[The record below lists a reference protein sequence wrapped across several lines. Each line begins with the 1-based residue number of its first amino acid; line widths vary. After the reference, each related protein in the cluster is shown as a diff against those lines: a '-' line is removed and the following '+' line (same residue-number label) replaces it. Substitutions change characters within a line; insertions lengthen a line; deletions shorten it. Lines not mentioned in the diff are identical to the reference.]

1 MLSTTCKYGIRA
13 CIYLALYGDDK
24 LLNIKQI
31 AKGLDVPEPF
41 LGKIMQSLS
50 KKKVLYSQRG
60 IDGGFK
66 FNIDPHKVSILQ
78 IIEIFDGLDVF
89 SDCVLGMRICHD
101 NPRKSENCPFRIKA
115 DPLLDKF
122 YKIFKEQSIGDF
134 SDKLEDIKDFVLI

>member
-13 CIYLALYGDDK
+13 SVYLALNGKDK

-41 LGKIMQSLS
+41 LGKIMQNLA
-50 KKKVLYSQRG
+50 KKKILYSQRG

-66 FNIDPHKVSILQ
+66 FNKDPHVVSILE
-78 IIEIFDGLDVF
+78 IVEIFDGLDVF
-89 SDCVLGMRICHD
+89 TDCVLGMRICSED
-101 NPRKSENCPFRIKA
+101 PRKDENCPFRKKA

-122 YKIFKEQSIGDF
+122 YKIFKEQTIGDF
-134 SDKLEDIKDFVLI
+134 ADKLEDIKDFVLI